1 MFHDKYFYLQDMRFF
16 SIHNL
21 FTSKVHTKRNWMSA
35 DSTRVN
41 DGMSSKYL
49 KSGSSGRTFEMG
61 YWTFRKIADFLV

>member
-1 MFHDKYFYLQDMRFF
+1 MFHDKCFYLQDMRFF

-41 DGMSSKYL
+41 DGVSSKYL
-49 KSGSSGRTFEMG
+49 KSGSSGSTFEMG
-61 YWTFRKIADFLV
+61 YWTFREIADFLA